1 MKTKLLRKIRK
12 KFNYVNENIRENTV
26 SLKTEVTYK
35 DFYDV
40 NDLFRISK
48 SEIVN
53 VWHFKNKRHPSLYKK
68 DKSLRECIIWAKKNL
83 LWIEI

>member
-48 SEIVN
+48 SEIIN
-53 VWHFKNKRHPSLYKK
+53 VWHFKNKRHPSLHKK
-68 DKSLRECIIWAKKNL
+68 DKSLRECII
-83 LWIEI
+83 